1 MQSIW
6 PYLVASIIA
15 AIILT
20 LAVIGGYEVFRNTK
34 YWARERRIKR
44 YNTKCASYWPPTAS
58 EKTRHDPQ
66 TRHTPP
72 AP

>member
-15 AIILT
+15 AIILA

-34 YWARERRIKR
+34 YWVREQRNKR
-44 YNTKCASYWPPTAS
+44 YTA
-58 EKTRHDPQ
+58 ERATQAAQQEEQP
-66 TRHTPP
+66 
-72 AP
+72 

>member
-15 AIILT
+15 AIILA

-44 YNTKCASYWPPTAS
+44 YNTERATRAAS
-58 EKTRHDPQ
+58 EAEKGAQP
-66 TRHTPP
+66 
-72 AP
+72 